1 MRRRQAPL
9 WPLMA
14 LTVAIALMAFILS
27 FDALRTLAV
36 ACGVQPGLSWMFPL
50 IIDAPVL
57 AFTWATWVFKTRGL
71 GQAYPWAMLLVF
83 SAVSLVGNALHAHPV
98 ETNGLLLPDW
108 GASLLM
114 TMPPVALLATS
125 HMIVRAASRSFD
137 MDDPEPA
144 AEAVPDVPRDMDDP
158 APAPGAPVEAE
169 PAAEAVETT
178 PVAPPEVPRNTDGP
192 ETVSEAPAEA
202 GRSPEPARRGPWRRP
217 LWPHPRSRGTR
228 MARRRPPGRR
238 WSLWRRAGIRTSP
251 RPSPCRRP
259 NRSRSP
265 NRRRSRGA
273 RQRPRRSRT
282 PPRRWRSAGAGRS
295 RAMAATGSSTSSS
308 RRHSHAA
315 CGMN

>member
-137 MDDPEPA
+137 MDEPEPA

-158 APAPGAPVEAE
+158 APAPKAPVEAE
-169 PAAEAVETT
+169 PAAEVVETA
-178 PVAPPEVPRNTDGP
+178 PVAPPEVPRDADDPEAASGSPVEPGAARRHPDVSAPIPVPTPEPEPESEPTPEPERTPEAPSEPDAP
-192 ETVSEAPAEA
+192 ETLEERWGRAFAGDGRDRLVDLIEPEA
-202 GRSPEPARRGPWRRP
+202 
-217 LWPHPRSRGTR
+217 
-228 MARRRPPGRR
+228 
-238 WSLWRRAGIRTSP
+238 
-251 RPSPCRRP
+251 
-259 NRSRSP
+259 
-265 NRRRSRGA
+265 
-273 RQRPRRSRT
+273 
-282 PPRRWRSAGAGRS
+282 
-295 RAMAATGSSTSSS
+295 
-308 RRHSHAA
+308 
-315 CGMN
+315 

>member
-137 MDDPEPA
+137 MDGPEPA
-144 AEAVPDVPRDMDDP
+144 AEV
-158 APAPGAPVEAE
+158 
-169 PAAEAVETT
+169 VETT
-178 PVAPPEVPRNTDGP
+178 PVAPPEVPRDTDGP
-192 ETVSEAPAEA
+192 VSAPEAPVEV
-202 GRSPEPARRGPWRRP
+202 GPEPEPATEAVETIPVT
-217 LWPHPRSRGTR
+217 LSEVPRDADDSAPAPEAPVEPVA
-228 MARRRPPGRR
+228 ARREPDVSAPIPVPTPEPEPE
-238 WSLWRRAGIRTSP
+238 SEPTP
-251 RPSPCRRP
+251 EPE
-259 NRSRSP
+259 
-265 NRRRSRGA
+265 
-273 RQRPRRSRT
+273 RT
-282 PPRRWRSAGAGRS
+282 PEAPSEPDAPETLEERWGRAFAGDGRD
-295 RAMAATGSSTSSS
+295 RLVDLIEPEA
-308 RRHSHAA
+308 
-315 CGMN
+315 

>member
-137 MDDPEPA
+137 MDGPESA

-158 APAPGAPVEAE
+158 APVPKAPVEAE

-178 PVAPPEVPRNTDGP
+178 PVAPPEVPRDTDGP
-192 ETVSEAPAEA
+192 EMVSEAPAETGA
-202 GRSPEPARRGPWRRP
+202 ARWHPDFSAPIPAPTPEPEPTPEPAPEPTSEPESEAPAESEPEPDAPETLEERW
-217 LWPHPRSRGTR
+217 
-228 MARRRPPGRR
+228 GRAF
-238 WSLWRRAGIRTSP
+238 AGD
-251 RPSPCRRP
+251 
-259 NRSRSP
+259 
-265 NRRRSRGA
+265 
-273 RQRPRRSRT
+273 
-282 PPRRWRSAGAGRS
+282 GRD
-295 RAMAATGSSTSSS
+295 RLVDLIEPEAY
-308 RRHSHAA
+308 
-315 CGMN
+315 

>member
-137 MDDPEPA
+137 MDGP
-144 AEAVPDVPRDMDDP
+144 
-158 APAPGAPVEAE
+158 E

-178 PVAPPEVPRNTDGP
+178 PVAPPEVPRDTDGP

-202 GRSPEPARRGPWRRP
+202 GPEPEPAAEAVETAPVAPPEVPRDTDGPKTASGSP
-217 LWPHPRSRGTR
+217 VEPVA
-228 MARRRPPGRR
+228 ARRHPDVSAP
-238 WSLWRRAGIRTSP
+238 IPVPTP
-251 RPSPCRRP
+251 EPEPEP
-259 NRSRSP
+259 E
-265 NRRRSRGA
+265 
-273 RQRPRRSRT
+273 RT
-282 PPRRWRSAGAGRS
+282 PEAPSEPDAPETLEERWGRAFAGDGRD
-295 RAMAATGSSTSSS
+295 RLVDLIEPEA
-308 RRHSHAA
+308 
-315 CGMN
+315 

>member
-137 MDDPEPA
+137 MDGP
-144 AEAVPDVPRDMDDP
+144 
-158 APAPGAPVEAE
+158 E

-178 PVAPPEVPRNTDGP
+178 PVAPPEVPRDTDGP

-202 GRSPEPARRGPWRRP
+202 GPEPEPAAEAVETAPVAPPEVPRDTDGPKTASGSP
-217 LWPHPRSRGTR
+217 VEPVA
-228 MARRRPPGRR
+228 ARRHPDVSAPIPVPTPEPEPE
-238 WSLWRRAGIRTSP
+238 SEPTP
-251 RPSPCRRP
+251 EPE
-259 NRSRSP
+259 
-265 NRRRSRGA
+265 
-273 RQRPRRSRT
+273 RT
-282 PPRRWRSAGAGRS
+282 PEAPSEPDAPETLEERWGRAFAGDGRD
-295 RAMAATGSSTSSS
+295 RLVDLIEPEAY
-308 RRHSHAA
+308 
-315 CGMN
+315 

>member
-137 MDDPEPA
+137 MDGPEPA

-169 PAAEAVETT
+169 PAAEAVETA
-178 PVAPPEVPRNTDGP
+178 PVAPPEVPRDTDGP
-192 ETVSEAPAEA
+192 ETVSEAPAETGA
-202 GRSPEPARRGPWRRP
+202 ARWHPDFSAPIPAPTPEPEPTPEPAPEPTSEPESEAPAESEPESDAPETLEERW
-217 LWPHPRSRGTR
+217 
-228 MARRRPPGRR
+228 GRAF
-238 WSLWRRAGIRTSP
+238 AGD
-251 RPSPCRRP
+251 
-259 NRSRSP
+259 
-265 NRRRSRGA
+265 
-273 RQRPRRSRT
+273 
-282 PPRRWRSAGAGRS
+282 GRD
-295 RAMAATGSSTSSS
+295 RLVDLIEPEA
-308 RRHSHAA
+308 
-315 CGMN
+315 

>member
-158 APAPGAPVEAE
+158 APAPGAPVEAGPEPE
-169 PAAEAVETT
+169 PAAEAVETA
-178 PVAPPEVPRNTDGP
+178 PVAPPEVPRDTDGP
-192 ETVSEAPAEA
+192 KTASGSPVEPVAARRHPDVSAPIPVPTPEPEPESEPTPEPGRTPEAPSEPDAPETLEERWGRAFAGDGRDRLVDLIEPEA
-202 GRSPEPARRGPWRRP
+202 
-217 LWPHPRSRGTR
+217 
-228 MARRRPPGRR
+228 
-238 WSLWRRAGIRTSP
+238 
-251 RPSPCRRP
+251 
-259 NRSRSP
+259 
-265 NRRRSRGA
+265 
-273 RQRPRRSRT
+273 
-282 PPRRWRSAGAGRS
+282 
-295 RAMAATGSSTSSS
+295 
-308 RRHSHAA
+308 
-315 CGMN
+315 

>member
-36 ACGVQPGLSWMFPL
+36 ACGVQPRLSWMFPL

-137 MDDPEPA
+137 MDGPEPA
-144 AEAVPDVPRDMDDP
+144 AEV
-158 APAPGAPVEAE
+158 
-169 PAAEAVETT
+169 VETA
-178 PVAPPEVPRNTDGP
+178 PVAPPEVPRDTDGP

-202 GRSPEPARRGPWRRP
+202 GPESEPAAEVVETAPVAPPEVPRDTDGPETASGSPVGPVAARGHPDVSAPIPVPTPEPEPESEP
-217 LWPHPRSRGTR
+217 TPEPE
-228 MARRRPPGRR
+228 
-238 WSLWRRAGIRTSP
+238 
-251 RPSPCRRP
+251 
-259 NRSRSP
+259 
-265 NRRRSRGA
+265 
-273 RQRPRRSRT
+273 RT
-282 PPRRWRSAGAGRS
+282 PEASSEPDVPETLEERWGRAFAGDGRD
-295 RAMAATGSSTSSS
+295 RLVDLIEPEA
-308 RRHSHAA
+308 
-315 CGMN
+315 

>member
-137 MDDPEPA
+137 MDGPEPA
-144 AEAVPDVPRDMDDP
+144 AGAVPDVPRDMDDP
-158 APAPGAPVEAE
+158 APAPKAPVEAE

-178 PVAPPEVPRNTDGP
+178 PVAPPEVPRDTDGP
-192 ETVSEAPAEA
+192 EMVSEAPAETGA
-202 GRSPEPARRGPWRRP
+202 ARWHPDFSAPIPAPTPEPEPTPEPAPEPESEAPAESEPEPDAPETLEERW
-217 LWPHPRSRGTR
+217 
-228 MARRRPPGRR
+228 GRAF
-238 WSLWRRAGIRTSP
+238 AGD
-251 RPSPCRRP
+251 
-259 NRSRSP
+259 
-265 NRRRSRGA
+265 
-273 RQRPRRSRT
+273 
-282 PPRRWRSAGAGRS
+282 GRD
-295 RAMAATGSSTSSS
+295 RLVDLIEPEAY
-308 RRHSHAA
+308 
-315 CGMN
+315 

>member
-137 MDDPEPA
+137 MDGPEPA
-144 AEAVPDVPRDMDDP
+144 AGAVPDVPRDMDDP
-158 APAPGAPVEAE
+158 APAPKAPVEAE

-178 PVAPPEVPRNTDGP
+178 PVAPPEVPRDTDGP
-192 ETVSEAPAEA
+192 EMVSEAPAETGA
-202 GRSPEPARRGPWRRP
+202 ARWHPDFSAPIPAPTPEPEPTPEPAPGPTSEPESEAPAESEPESNAPETLEERW
-217 LWPHPRSRGTR
+217 
-228 MARRRPPGRR
+228 GRAF
-238 WSLWRRAGIRTSP
+238 AGD
-251 RPSPCRRP
+251 
-259 NRSRSP
+259 
-265 NRRRSRGA
+265 
-273 RQRPRRSRT
+273 
-282 PPRRWRSAGAGRS
+282 GRD
-295 RAMAATGSSTSSS
+295 RLVDLIEPEAY
-308 RRHSHAA
+308 
-315 CGMN
+315 

>member
-137 MDDPEPA
+137 MDEPEPA
-144 AEAVPDVPRDMDDP
+144 AGAAPDVPRDMDDP
-158 APAPGAPVEAE
+158 APAPKAPVEAE
-169 PAAEAVETT
+169 PAAEAVETA
-178 PVAPPEVPRNTDGP
+178 PVAPPEVPRGTDGP
-192 ETVSEAPAEA
+192 KTASGSPVEPGAARRHPDVSAPIPVPTPEPTPESEPTPEPERTPEAPSEPDAPETLEERWGRAFAGDGRDRLVDLIEPEA
-202 GRSPEPARRGPWRRP
+202 
-217 LWPHPRSRGTR
+217 
-228 MARRRPPGRR
+228 
-238 WSLWRRAGIRTSP
+238 
-251 RPSPCRRP
+251 
-259 NRSRSP
+259 
-265 NRRRSRGA
+265 
-273 RQRPRRSRT
+273 
-282 PPRRWRSAGAGRS
+282 
-295 RAMAATGSSTSSS
+295 
-308 RRHSHAA
+308 
-315 CGMN
+315 

>member
-27 FDALRTLAV
+27 FDAFRTLAV

-137 MDDPEPA
+137 MDGPEPA
-144 AEAVPDVPRDMDDP
+144 AGAVPDVPRDMDDP
-158 APAPGAPVEAE
+158 APAPGASVEAE
-169 PAAEAVETT
+169 PAAEAVETA
-178 PVAPPEVPRNTDGP
+178 PVAPPEVPRDTDGP
-192 ETVSEAPAEA
+192 ETVFEAPAESGAARWHPDFSAPIPAPTPEPEPTPEPAPEPTSEPESEAPAE
-202 GRSPEPARRGPWRRP
+202 SEPEPDAPETLEERW
-217 LWPHPRSRGTR
+217 
-228 MARRRPPGRR
+228 GRAF
-238 WSLWRRAGIRTSP
+238 AGD
-251 RPSPCRRP
+251 
-259 NRSRSP
+259 
-265 NRRRSRGA
+265 
-273 RQRPRRSRT
+273 
-282 PPRRWRSAGAGRS
+282 GRD
-295 RAMAATGSSTSSS
+295 RLVDLIEPEAY
-308 RRHSHAA
+308 
-315 CGMN
+315 

>member
-1 MRRRQAPL
+1 
-9 WPLMA
+9 MA

-137 MDDPEPA
+137 MDEPEPA
-144 AEAVPDVPRDMDDP
+144 AEAVSDVPRDMDDP
-158 APAPGAPVEAE
+158 APAPKAPVEAE
-169 PAAEAVETT
+169 LAAEVVEAT
-178 PVAPPEVPRNTDGP
+178 PVAPPEVPRDTDGP

-202 GRSPEPARRGPWRRP
+202 GPEPEPVAKAVETAPVAPPEVPRDADDPETASGSPVEPGAARR
-217 LWPHPRSRGTR
+217 HPDVSAPIPVSTPEPEPEPEHTPEAPSEPDAPETLEERW
-228 MARRRPPGRR
+228 GRAF
-238 WSLWRRAGIRTSP
+238 AGD
-251 RPSPCRRP
+251 
-259 NRSRSP
+259 
-265 NRRRSRGA
+265 
-273 RQRPRRSRT
+273 
-282 PPRRWRSAGAGRS
+282 GRD
-295 RAMAATGSSTSSS
+295 RLVDLIEPEA
-308 RRHSHAA
+308 
-315 CGMN
+315 

>member
-137 MDDPEPA
+137 MDEPEPA
-144 AEAVPDVPRDMDDP
+144 AGAAPDVPRDMDDP
-158 APAPGAPVEAE
+158 APAPKAPVEAE
-169 PAAEAVETT
+169 PAAEAVETA
-178 PVAPPEVPRNTDGP
+178 PVAPPEVPRDTDGP

-202 GRSPEPARRGPWRRP
+202 GPEPEPVAEAVETAPVAPPEVPRDTDDPETAFGSPVEPVAARR
-217 LWPHPRSRGTR
+217 HPDVSAPIPVPT
-228 MARRRPPGRR
+228 PEPEPE
-238 WSLWRRAGIRTSP
+238 SESTP
-251 RPSPCRRP
+251 EPE
-259 NRSRSP
+259 
-265 NRRRSRGA
+265 
-273 RQRPRRSRT
+273 RT
-282 PPRRWRSAGAGRS
+282 PEVPSEPDAPETLEERWGRAFAGDGRD
-295 RAMAATGSSTSSS
+295 RLVDLIEPEA
-308 RRHSHAA
+308 
-315 CGMN
+315 

>member
-137 MDDPEPA
+137 MDEPEPA

-158 APAPGAPVEAE
+158 APAPKAPVEAE
-169 PAAEAVETT
+169 PAAKVVETA
-178 PVAPPEVPRNTDGP
+178 PVAPPEVPRDTDGP
-192 ETVSEAPAEA
+192 ETVADDPETASGSPVEPGAARRHPDVSAPIPAPTPEPEPESEPTPERTPEAPSEPDAPETLEERWGRAFAGDGRDRLVDLIEPEA
-202 GRSPEPARRGPWRRP
+202 
-217 LWPHPRSRGTR
+217 
-228 MARRRPPGRR
+228 
-238 WSLWRRAGIRTSP
+238 
-251 RPSPCRRP
+251 
-259 NRSRSP
+259 
-265 NRRRSRGA
+265 
-273 RQRPRRSRT
+273 
-282 PPRRWRSAGAGRS
+282 
-295 RAMAATGSSTSSS
+295 
-308 RRHSHAA
+308 
-315 CGMN
+315 

>member
-137 MDDPEPA
+137 MDGPEPA

-158 APAPGAPVEAE
+158 APVPKAPVEAE

-178 PVAPPEVPRNTDGP
+178 PVAPPEVPRDTDGP
-192 ETVSEAPAEA
+192 EMVSGAPAETGAARWHPDFSAPIPAPTPEPEPTPEPAPEPTSEPESEAPAE
-202 GRSPEPARRGPWRRP
+202 SEPEPDAPETLEERW
-217 LWPHPRSRGTR
+217 
-228 MARRRPPGRR
+228 GRAF
-238 WSLWRRAGIRTSP
+238 AGD
-251 RPSPCRRP
+251 
-259 NRSRSP
+259 
-265 NRRRSRGA
+265 
-273 RQRPRRSRT
+273 
-282 PPRRWRSAGAGRS
+282 GRD
-295 RAMAATGSSTSSS
+295 RLVDLIEPEAY
-308 RRHSHAA
+308 
-315 CGMN
+315 

>member
-137 MDDPEPA
+137 MDGPEPA
-144 AEAVPDVPRDMDDP
+144 AEVVETTPVAPPEVPRGTDGP
-158 APAPGAPVEAE
+158 ETVSAAPAEAGPEPEPVAK
-169 PAAEAVETT
+169 AVETT
-178 PVAPPEVPRNTDGP
+178 PVAPPEVPRDAGGP
-192 ETVSEAPAEA
+192 ETASGSPVEPGAARRHPDVSAPIPVPTPEPTPESEPTPEPERTPEAPSEPDAPETLEERWGRAFAGDGRDRLVDLIEPEA
-202 GRSPEPARRGPWRRP
+202 
-217 LWPHPRSRGTR
+217 
-228 MARRRPPGRR
+228 
-238 WSLWRRAGIRTSP
+238 
-251 RPSPCRRP
+251 
-259 NRSRSP
+259 
-265 NRRRSRGA
+265 
-273 RQRPRRSRT
+273 
-282 PPRRWRSAGAGRS
+282 
-295 RAMAATGSSTSSS
+295 
-308 RRHSHAA
+308 
-315 CGMN
+315 

>member
-169 PAAEAVETT
+169 PAAEVVETA
-178 PVAPPEVPRNTDGP
+178 PVAPPEVPRDTDGP
-192 ETVSEAPAEA
+192 ETVSEAPAETGA
-202 GRSPEPARRGPWRRP
+202 ARWHPDFSAPIPAPMPEPEPTPEPAPEPTSEPESEAPAESEPESDAPETLEERW
-217 LWPHPRSRGTR
+217 
-228 MARRRPPGRR
+228 GRAF
-238 WSLWRRAGIRTSP
+238 AGD
-251 RPSPCRRP
+251 
-259 NRSRSP
+259 
-265 NRRRSRGA
+265 
-273 RQRPRRSRT
+273 
-282 PPRRWRSAGAGRS
+282 GRD
-295 RAMAATGSSTSSS
+295 RLVDLIEPEA
-308 RRHSHAA
+308 
-315 CGMN
+315 

>member
-137 MDDPEPA
+137 MDGPEPA
-144 AEAVPDVPRDMDDP
+144 AGAVPDVPRDMDDP

-169 PAAEAVETT
+169 SAAEAVETA
-178 PVAPPEVPRNTDGP
+178 PVAPPEVPRDTDGP
-192 ETVSEAPAEA
+192 ETVSEVPAETGAARWHPDFSAPIPAPTPEPEPTPEPAPEPTSEPESEAPAESEPESDAPETLEERWGRAFA
-202 GRSPEPARRGPWRRP
+202 GDGRDRLVDLIEPEA
-217 LWPHPRSRGTR
+217 
-228 MARRRPPGRR
+228 
-238 WSLWRRAGIRTSP
+238 
-251 RPSPCRRP
+251 
-259 NRSRSP
+259 
-265 NRRRSRGA
+265 
-273 RQRPRRSRT
+273 
-282 PPRRWRSAGAGRS
+282 
-295 RAMAATGSSTSSS
+295 
-308 RRHSHAA
+308 
-315 CGMN
+315 

>member
-71 GQAYPWAMLLVF
+71 GQASQWAMLLVF

-137 MDDPEPA
+137 MDEPEPA
-144 AEAVPDVPRDMDDP
+144 AEAVPDVPRD
-158 APAPGAPVEAE
+158 
-169 PAAEAVETT
+169 
-178 PVAPPEVPRNTDGP
+178 TDGP

-202 GRSPEPARRGPWRRP
+202 GPEPEPVAKAVETAPVAPPEVPRDADDPEAASGSPVEPGAARR
-217 LWPHPRSRGTR
+217 HPDVSAPIPVST
-228 MARRRPPGRR
+228 PEPE
-238 WSLWRRAGIRTSP
+238 P
-251 RPSPCRRP
+251 EPEPE
-259 NRSRSP
+259 
-265 NRRRSRGA
+265 
-273 RQRPRRSRT
+273 RT
-282 PPRRWRSAGAGRS
+282 PEAPSEPDAPETLEERWGRAFAGDGRD
-295 RAMAATGSSTSSS
+295 RLVDLIEPEV
-308 RRHSHAA
+308 
-315 CGMN
+315 

>member
-83 SAVSLVGNALHAHPV
+83 SGVSLVGNALHAHPV

-137 MDDPEPA
+137 MDGPEPA
-144 AEAVPDVPRDMDDP
+144 AEV
-158 APAPGAPVEAE
+158 
-169 PAAEAVETT
+169 VETA
-178 PVAPPEVPRNTDGP
+178 PVAPPEVPRDTDGP

-202 GRSPEPARRGPWRRP
+202 GPEPEPAAEAVETAPVAPPEVPRDTDGPKTASGSP
-217 LWPHPRSRGTR
+217 VEPVA
-228 MARRRPPGRR
+228 ARRHPDVSAP
-238 WSLWRRAGIRTSP
+238 IPVPTP
-251 RPSPCRRP
+251 EPEPEP
-259 NRSRSP
+259 E
-265 NRRRSRGA
+265 
-273 RQRPRRSRT
+273 RT
-282 PPRRWRSAGAGRS
+282 PEAPSEPDAPETLEERWGRAFAGDGRD
-295 RAMAATGSSTSSS
+295 RLVDLIEPEA
-308 RRHSHAA
+308 
-315 CGMN
+315 

>member
-137 MDDPEPA
+137 MDGPEPA
-144 AEAVPDVPRDMDDP
+144 AGAVPDVPRDMDD
-158 APAPGAPVEAE
+158 PAPGAPVEAE

-178 PVAPPEVPRNTDGP
+178 PVAPPEVPRDTDGP
-192 ETVSEAPAEA
+192 ETVSEAPAETGA
-202 GRSPEPARRGPWRRP
+202 ARWHPDFSAPIPAPTPEPEPTPEPAPEPTSEPESEAPAESEPESDAPETLEERW
-217 LWPHPRSRGTR
+217 
-228 MARRRPPGRR
+228 GRAF
-238 WSLWRRAGIRTSP
+238 AGD
-251 RPSPCRRP
+251 
-259 NRSRSP
+259 
-265 NRRRSRGA
+265 
-273 RQRPRRSRT
+273 
-282 PPRRWRSAGAGRS
+282 GRD
-295 RAMAATGSSTSSS
+295 RLVDLIEPEA
-308 RRHSHAA
+308 
-315 CGMN
+315 

>member
-137 MDDPEPA
+137 MDEPEPA

-158 APAPGAPVEAE
+158 APAPKAPVEAE
-169 PAAEAVETT
+169 PAAEVVETA
-178 PVAPPEVPRNTDGP
+178 PVAPPEVPRDTDGP
-192 ETVSEAPAEA
+192 EMVSEAPAETGA
-202 GRSPEPARRGPWRRP
+202 ARWHPDFSAPIPAPTPEPEPTPEPAPEPTSEPESEAPAESEPEPDAPETLEERW
-217 LWPHPRSRGTR
+217 
-228 MARRRPPGRR
+228 GRAF
-238 WSLWRRAGIRTSP
+238 AGD
-251 RPSPCRRP
+251 
-259 NRSRSP
+259 
-265 NRRRSRGA
+265 
-273 RQRPRRSRT
+273 
-282 PPRRWRSAGAGRS
+282 GRD
-295 RAMAATGSSTSSS
+295 RLVDLIEPEAY
-308 RRHSHAA
+308 
-315 CGMN
+315 

>member
-1 MRRRQAPL
+1 
-9 WPLMA
+9 MA

-137 MDDPEPA
+137 MDGPEPA
-144 AEAVPDVPRDMDDP
+144 AEAVP
-158 APAPGAPVEAE
+158 
-169 PAAEAVETT
+169 
-178 PVAPPEVPRNTDGP
+178 
-192 ETVSEAPAEA
+192 
-202 GRSPEPARRGPWRRP
+202 
-217 LWPHPRSRGTR
+217 
-228 MARRRPPGRR
+228 
-238 WSLWRRAGIRTSP
+238 
-251 RPSPCRRP
+251 
-259 NRSRSP
+259 
-265 NRRRSRGA
+265 
-273 RQRPRRSRT
+273 
-282 PPRRWRSAGAGRS
+282 
-295 RAMAATGSSTSSS
+295 
-308 RRHSHAA
+308 
-315 CGMN
+315 

>member
-137 MDDPEPA
+137 MDGPEPA
-144 AEAVPDVPRDMDDP
+144 AGAVPDVPRDMDD
-158 APAPGAPVEAE
+158 PAPGAPVEAE

-178 PVAPPEVPRNTDGP
+178 PAAPPEVPRDTDGP
-192 ETVSEAPAEA
+192 ETVSEAPAETGA
-202 GRSPEPARRGPWRRP
+202 ARWHPDFSAPIPAPTPEPEPTPEPAPEPTSEPESEAPAESEPESDAPETLEERW
-217 LWPHPRSRGTR
+217 
-228 MARRRPPGRR
+228 GRAF
-238 WSLWRRAGIRTSP
+238 AGD
-251 RPSPCRRP
+251 
-259 NRSRSP
+259 
-265 NRRRSRGA
+265 
-273 RQRPRRSRT
+273 
-282 PPRRWRSAGAGRS
+282 GRD
-295 RAMAATGSSTSSS
+295 RLVDLIEPEAY
-308 RRHSHAA
+308 
-315 CGMN
+315 

>member
-1 MRRRQAPL
+1 
-9 WPLMA
+9 MA

-137 MDDPEPA
+137 MDEPEPA
-144 AEAVPDVPRDMDDP
+144 AEAVPDVPRDIGDP
-158 APAPGAPVEAE
+158 APAPKAPAEAE
-169 PAAEAVETT
+169 LAAEAVEAT
-178 PVAPPEVPRNTDGP
+178 PVAPPEVPRDTDGP

-202 GRSPEPARRGPWRRP
+202 GPEPEPVAKAVETAPVAPPDVPRDADDPETASGSPVEPGAARR
-217 LWPHPRSRGTR
+217 HPDVSAPIPVSTPEPEPEPEYTPEAPSEPDAPETLEERW
-228 MARRRPPGRR
+228 GRAF
-238 WSLWRRAGIRTSP
+238 AGD
-251 RPSPCRRP
+251 
-259 NRSRSP
+259 
-265 NRRRSRGA
+265 
-273 RQRPRRSRT
+273 
-282 PPRRWRSAGAGRS
+282 GRD
-295 RAMAATGSSTSSS
+295 RLVDLIEPEV
-308 RRHSHAA
+308 
-315 CGMN
+315 

>member
-137 MDDPEPA
+137 MDGPEPA
-144 AEAVPDVPRDMDDP
+144 AEV
-158 APAPGAPVEAE
+158 
-169 PAAEAVETT
+169 VETT
-178 PVAPPEVPRNTDGP
+178 PVAPPEVPRDTDGP

-202 GRSPEPARRGPWRRP
+202 GPEPEPAAEAVETAPVAP
-217 LWPHPRSRGTR
+217 PEVPRDTDDPETAFGSPVEPVA
-228 MARRRPPGRR
+228 ARRHPDVSAPIPVPTPEPEPE
-238 WSLWRRAGIRTSP
+238 SESTP
-251 RPSPCRRP
+251 EPE
-259 NRSRSP
+259 
-265 NRRRSRGA
+265 
-273 RQRPRRSRT
+273 RT
-282 PPRRWRSAGAGRS
+282 PEAPSEPDAPETLEERWGRAFAGDGRD
-295 RAMAATGSSTSSS
+295 RLVDLIEPEA
-308 RRHSHAA
+308 
-315 CGMN
+315 

>member
-57 AFTWATWVFKTRGL
+57 AFTWATWMFKTRGL

-137 MDDPEPA
+137 MDEPEPA
-144 AEAVPDVPRDMDDP
+144 AEAVHDVPRDMDDP
-158 APAPGAPVEAE
+158 APAPKAPVEAE
-169 PAAEAVETT
+169 PAAEAVETA
-178 PVAPPEVPRNTDGP
+178 PVAPPEVPRDTDGP

-202 GRSPEPARRGPWRRP
+202 GAARRHPDVSAPIPVPTPEPEHTPEAPSEPDAPETLEERW
-217 LWPHPRSRGTR
+217 
-228 MARRRPPGRR
+228 GRAF
-238 WSLWRRAGIRTSP
+238 AGD
-251 RPSPCRRP
+251 
-259 NRSRSP
+259 
-265 NRRRSRGA
+265 
-273 RQRPRRSRT
+273 
-282 PPRRWRSAGAGRS
+282 GRD
-295 RAMAATGSSTSSS
+295 RLVDLIEPEA
-308 RRHSHAA
+308 
-315 CGMN
+315 

>member
-137 MDDPEPA
+137 MDGPEPA
-144 AEAVPDVPRDMDDP
+144 AEV
-158 APAPGAPVEAE
+158 
-169 PAAEAVETT
+169 VETT
-178 PVAPPEVPRNTDGP
+178 PVAPPEVPRDTDGP
-192 ETVSEAPAEA
+192 VSAPDAPVEAGPEPEPATEAVETIPVTPSEVPRDADDPAPAPEAPAESGA
-202 GRSPEPARRGPWRRP
+202 ARWHPDFSTPVPAPTPEPEPESEPTQGLESKPEIEPEAPAEPDAPETLEERW
-217 LWPHPRSRGTR
+217 
-228 MARRRPPGRR
+228 GRVF
-238 WSLWRRAGIRTSP
+238 AGD
-251 RPSPCRRP
+251 
-259 NRSRSP
+259 
-265 NRRRSRGA
+265 
-273 RQRPRRSRT
+273 
-282 PPRRWRSAGAGRS
+282 GRD
-295 RAMAATGSSTSSS
+295 RLVDLIEPEA
-308 RRHSHAA
+308 
-315 CGMN
+315 

>member
-83 SAVSLVGNALHAHPV
+83 SAVSLAGNALHAHPV

-137 MDDPEPA
+137 MDGPEPA
-144 AEAVPDVPRDMDDP
+144 AEAVPDIPRDMDDP
-158 APAPGAPVEAE
+158 APAPKAPVEAE
-169 PAAEAVETT
+169 PAVEAVETT
-178 PVAPPEVPRNTDGP
+178 PEVPRDTDGP
-192 ETVSEAPAEA
+192 VSAPEAPVEAGPEPEPATEAVETIPVTSSEVPRDADDPVSAPEAPAESGA
-202 GRSPEPARRGPWRRP
+202 ARWHPDFSTPVPAPTPEPEPESEPTQGLESKPEIEPEAPAEPDAPETLEERW
-217 LWPHPRSRGTR
+217 
-228 MARRRPPGRR
+228 GRAF
-238 WSLWRRAGIRTSP
+238 AGD
-251 RPSPCRRP
+251 
-259 NRSRSP
+259 
-265 NRRRSRGA
+265 
-273 RQRPRRSRT
+273 
-282 PPRRWRSAGAGRS
+282 GRD
-295 RAMAATGSSTSSS
+295 RLVDLIEPEA
-308 RRHSHAA
+308 
-315 CGMN
+315 

>member
-137 MDDPEPA
+137 MDEPEPA

-158 APAPGAPVEAE
+158 APAPKAPVEAE
-169 PAAEAVETT
+169 PAAEVVETA
-178 PVAPPEVPRNTDGP
+178 PVAPPEVPRDTDGP

-202 GRSPEPARRGPWRRP
+202 GPEPEPVAKAVETAPVAPPEVPRDADDPETASGSPVEPGAARR
-217 LWPHPRSRGTR
+217 HPDVSAPIPAPT
-228 MARRRPPGRR
+228 PEPEPE
-238 WSLWRRAGIRTSP
+238 SEPTP
-251 RPSPCRRP
+251 KPE
-259 NRSRSP
+259 
-265 NRRRSRGA
+265 
-273 RQRPRRSRT
+273 RT
-282 PPRRWRSAGAGRS
+282 PEAPSEPDAPETLEERWGRAFAGDGRD
-295 RAMAATGSSTSSS
+295 RLVDLIEPEV
-308 RRHSHAA
+308 
-315 CGMN
+315 

>member
-192 ETVSEAPAEA
+192 KTVSEATAEA
-202 GRSPEPARRGPWRRP
+202 GPEPEPAAEAVETAPVAPPEVPRDTDGPKTASGSP
-217 LWPHPRSRGTR
+217 VEPVA
-228 MARRRPPGRR
+228 ARRHPDVSAPIPVPTPEPEPESEPTPEPGRTPEAPSEPDAPETLEER
-238 WSLWRRAGIRTSP
+238 WGRAF
-251 RPSPCRRP
+251 
-259 NRSRSP
+259 
-265 NRRRSRGA
+265 
-273 RQRPRRSRT
+273 
-282 PPRRWRSAGAGRS
+282 AGDGRD
-295 RAMAATGSSTSSS
+295 RLVDLIEPEA
-308 RRHSHAA
+308 
-315 CGMN
+315 

>member
-1 MRRRQAPL
+1 
-9 WPLMA
+9 MA

-137 MDDPEPA
+137 MDGPEPA
-144 AEAVPDVPRDMDDP
+144 AEV
-158 APAPGAPVEAE
+158 
-169 PAAEAVETT
+169 VETT
-178 PVAPPEVPRNTDGP
+178 PVAPPEVPRDAGGP
-192 ETVSEAPAEA
+192 ETASGSPAEPGAARRHPDVSAPIPVPTPEPTPESEPTPEPERTPEAPSEPDAPETLEERWGRAFAGDGRDRLVDLIEPEA
-202 GRSPEPARRGPWRRP
+202 
-217 LWPHPRSRGTR
+217 
-228 MARRRPPGRR
+228 
-238 WSLWRRAGIRTSP
+238 
-251 RPSPCRRP
+251 
-259 NRSRSP
+259 
-265 NRRRSRGA
+265 
-273 RQRPRRSRT
+273 
-282 PPRRWRSAGAGRS
+282 
-295 RAMAATGSSTSSS
+295 
-308 RRHSHAA
+308 
-315 CGMN
+315 

>member
-36 ACGVQPGLSWMFPL
+36 ACGAQPGLSWMFPL

-137 MDDPEPA
+137 MDGPEPA

-158 APAPGAPVEAE
+158 APVPKAPVEAE

-178 PVAPPEVPRNTDGP
+178 PVAPPEVPRDTDGP
-192 ETVSEAPAEA
+192 EMVSEAPAETGA
-202 GRSPEPARRGPWRRP
+202 ARWHPDFSAPIPAPTPEPEPTPEPAPEPTSEPESEAPAESEPEPDAPETLEERW
-217 LWPHPRSRGTR
+217 
-228 MARRRPPGRR
+228 GRAF
-238 WSLWRRAGIRTSP
+238 AGD
-251 RPSPCRRP
+251 
-259 NRSRSP
+259 
-265 NRRRSRGA
+265 
-273 RQRPRRSRT
+273 
-282 PPRRWRSAGAGRS
+282 GRD
-295 RAMAATGSSTSSS
+295 RLVDLIEPEAY
-308 RRHSHAA
+308 
-315 CGMN
+315 

>member
-137 MDDPEPA
+137 MDGPEPA
-144 AEAVPDVPRDMDDP
+144 AEV
-158 APAPGAPVEAE
+158 
-169 PAAEAVETT
+169 VETT
-178 PVAPPEVPRNTDGP
+178 PVAPPEVPRDTDGP

-202 GRSPEPARRGPWRRP
+202 GPEPEPAAEAVETASGSPVEP
-217 LWPHPRSRGTR
+217 VA
-228 MARRRPPGRR
+228 ARRHPDVSAP
-238 WSLWRRAGIRTSP
+238 IPVPTP
-251 RPSPCRRP
+251 EPEPEP
-259 NRSRSP
+259 E
-265 NRRRSRGA
+265 
-273 RQRPRRSRT
+273 RT
-282 PPRRWRSAGAGRS
+282 PEAPSEPDAPETLEERWGRAFAGDGRD
-295 RAMAATGSSTSSS
+295 RLVDLIEPEA
-308 RRHSHAA
+308 
-315 CGMN
+315 

>member
-137 MDDPEPA
+137 MDGPEPA
-144 AEAVPDVPRDMDDP
+144 AEV
-158 APAPGAPVEAE
+158 
-169 PAAEAVETT
+169 VETT
-178 PVAPPEVPRNTDGP
+178 PVAPPEVPRDTDGP
-192 ETVSEAPAEA
+192 VSAPDAPVEAGPEPEPATEAVETIPVTPSEVPRDADDPAPAPEAPAESGA
-202 GRSPEPARRGPWRRP
+202 ARWHPDFSTPVPAPTPEPEPEGEPTRGLESKPEIEPEAPAEPDAPETLEERW
-217 LWPHPRSRGTR
+217 
-228 MARRRPPGRR
+228 GRAF
-238 WSLWRRAGIRTSP
+238 AGD
-251 RPSPCRRP
+251 
-259 NRSRSP
+259 
-265 NRRRSRGA
+265 
-273 RQRPRRSRT
+273 
-282 PPRRWRSAGAGRS
+282 GRD
-295 RAMAATGSSTSSS
+295 RLVDLIEPEA
-308 RRHSHAA
+308 
-315 CGMN
+315 